1 MQRSAAQCEEAREV
15 GEASQGRFGSRSERS
30 RTQTWGKT
38 QKKLKK
44 IARHSH
50 CRVNSQPRSDVVRQ
64 KNAGALFV
72 PGSQSRVRFDAT
84 RVQKSAW
91 WRLLISNQGT
101 GHCSCPQA
109 QPPLTLLPHPI
120 PPPVHG
126 ASQVLRIV
134 GLGLEQTDLHTS
146 AGKKSKAASSP

>member
-1 MQRSAAQCEEAREV
+1 MQRSAAQCERR
-15 GEASQGRFGSRSERS
+15 GRWERLAKEGLALDRSEAGHKPGARL
-30 RTQTWGKT
+30 
-38 QKKLKK
+38 KKKKKK